1 MNPRRASSVWIFRVC
16 ALALVLSALLSRE
29 AAAAENAEK
38 IAPEQRFT
46 QATEA
51 LSRGEYSA
59 AIDQLEA
66 LADTG
71 FAHPDASFNRGLAY
85 VLRVSSRAER
95 LGDLGQ
101 AAAAFEE
108 TLLMRPND
116 SAAEQ
121 ALDTVR
127 AEVTRRRSRKAK
139 DSIDVRPTLDR
150 LVVGLGSEHSF
161 GLAAVAASILFTIG
175 LFLRR
180 KPQGPAHVAG
190 SILAP
195 TALAAMLALVPLT
208 YKARDLRLNTRPG
221 VIVAPEV
228 YFTDENGTALGGD
241 PIPEAAGVE
250 TQKRTASLIFVRWGA
265 REGWVPAQG
274 VRLLFQ

>member
-1 MNPRRASSVWIFRVC
+1 MKRGFWLRVAAAVALVW
-16 ALALVLSALLSRE
+16 ALAGIFPALAQSPS
-29 AAAAENAEK
+29 K
-38 IAPEQRFT
+38 APEQRF
-46 QATEA
+46 QEATAA

-59 AIDQLEA
+59 AIDHFEA

-71 FAHPDASFNRGLAY
+71 FAHPDASYNRGLAY

-95 LGDLGQ
+95 PGDLGQ

-108 TLLMRPND
+108 SLWMRPSD
-116 SAAEQ
+116 TAAEN

-139 DSIDVRPTLDR
+139 DAVDVRPTLDR
-150 LVVGLGSEHSF
+150 LLVGLGSEQSF
-161 GLAAVAASILFTIG
+161 GLSAVLASTLLAIG
-175 LFLRR
+175 LFLRK

-195 TALAAMLALVPLT
+195 TALVALLALVPLT
-208 YKARDLRLNTRPG
+208 WKARDLRLNTRPG
-221 VIVAPEV
+221 VVVATEV
-228 YFTDENGTALGGD
+228 YFTDENGKALGGD
-241 PIPEAAGVE
+241 PIPEAASVE
-250 TQKRTASLIFVRWGA
+250 TQKRTSSLIFVRWGA